1 MKLQKYAEGGTEM
14 PLMTMKRILDDA
26 VKGNY
31 AVGAFGG
38 SDMISAMSAI
48 KAAEARRV
56 PIILL
61 EEISLVFD
69 DDRSLQLHFAA
80 LNAMAE
86 KASVPVATVLD
97 HGMSYEDCMRAI
109 RLGCTSVMFDGSSL
123 PMEENIRITREIVK
137 IAHAVGVSVEGEIGH
152 VGGVEGGATL
162 EGAEVDESAYS
173 TPKEAR
179 YFAEETGVDALAVA
193 IGTVH
198 GTFKGTPKLDIERLK
213 AIRRAVG
220 DLPLVLHGGSGLP
233 VEEFRQAIANGI
245 NKINIFTSSERA
257 GAESAKRL
265 FDNAEKYV
273 VTFDQIA
280 RDAVG
285 PMQEDVEK
293 HIKIFET
300 PSIVS

>member
-1 MKLQKYAEGGTEM
+1 
-14 PLMTMKRILDDA
+14 
-26 VKGNY
+26 
-31 AVGAFGG
+31 
-38 SDMISAMSAI
+38 
-48 KAAEARRV
+48 
-56 PIILL
+56 
-61 EEISLVFD
+61 
-69 DDRSLQLHFAA
+69 
-80 LNAMAE
+80 
-86 KASVPVATVLD
+86 
-97 HGMSYEDCMRAI
+97 
-109 RLGCTSVMFDGSSL
+109 MFDGSSL

-220 DLPLVLHGGSGLP
+220 DLPLVLHLGRFGLP
-233 VEEFRQAIANGI
+233 VEEFRKAIANGI

-257 GAESAKRL
+257 GAESAK
-265 FDNAEKYV
+265 
-273 VTFDQIA
+273 
-280 RDAVG
+280 
-285 PMQEDVEK
+285 
-293 HIKIFET
+293 ET
-300 PSIVS
+300 L